1 MNKQLLEAAFKQHW
15 FSALNDRSMRDKH
28 ATYVRDGSI
37 YSIRESQASDF
48 LSEGKPQVEIFLS
61 LNDFSKSIIQMND
74 DILDHPGYLKQS
86 QIDDIKS
93 YESRCFDNDDFV
105 NYSIDSLVFEYIVT
119 HYSTEFEEYFE
130 DETDK
135 WWIDFESNIDCTG
148 GFEDIEYLSINHE
161 QTFLMRDDSHRD
173 RCKYL

>member
-37 YSIRESQASDF
+37 YSIRTSQASDF
-48 LSEGKPQVEIFLS
+48 LREGKPQVEIYLS

-74 DILDHPGYLKQS
+74 DILEHPGYLKQS

-105 NYSIDSLVFEYIVT
+105 NYSIDGLVFEYIVT

-135 WWIDFESNIDCTG
+135 WWIDFESKVDCSG
-148 GFEDIEYLSINHE
+148 GFDDIEYLSINHE
-161 QTFLMRDDSHRD
+161 QMFLMRDDNHRN
-173 RCKYL
+173 RQMHS